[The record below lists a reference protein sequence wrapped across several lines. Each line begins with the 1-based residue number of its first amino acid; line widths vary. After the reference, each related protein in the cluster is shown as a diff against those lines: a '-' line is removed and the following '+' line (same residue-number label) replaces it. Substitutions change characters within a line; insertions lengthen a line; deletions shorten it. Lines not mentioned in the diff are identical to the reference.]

1 MENKAQTTELL
12 VKGVFKEF
20 YGDYPKTVLDIDGAK
35 PSAKNNYLY
44 IETLN
49 AFRGVVIDKN
59 GFEIVFSIFGNEKGE
74 WEAMFTPK
82 KVDG

>member
-1 MENKAQTTELL
+1 MRNKGQTTELL

-20 YGDYPKTVLDIDGAK
+20 YGDYPKTVRDFDGSK

-44 IETLN
+44 IETLK
-49 AFRGVVIDKN
+49 AFRGVVTDKN
-59 GFEIVFSIFGNEKGE
+59 GFEIVFSIYDQGGQ
-74 WEAMFTPK
+74 WEALFTPK